1 MNQYHC
7 LICESLY
14 VSKLPQKPSESS
26 LSRGILHA
34 LISPKIY
41 FLSGLVLKKAHTI
54 VAHL

>member
-41 FLSGLVLKKAHTI
+41 FLSGLVLRKAHTV